1 MNGRAKVGQW
11 IMTAI
16 PDFQIKIKRKV
27 SIFMASFPYRKKWML
42 QCIERLMPQCDNFYL
57 WLNEY
62 KEIPEELNKFD
73 QKKLHV
79 TLADKN
85 MKENGRYVLME
96 EMKQSHEDY
105 CFICD
110 DDISYPKNYVQNAL
124 ECFGRKGDNVVIAYY
139 VRSTN
144 EFERGHLCDEVS
156 DTFFNQ
162 PLTPHYRFGLGT
174 AVFVPSLMKFNLTRG
189 ELD

>member
-1 MNGRAKVGQW
+1 
-11 IMTAI
+11 
-16 PDFQIKIKRKV
+16 
-27 SIFMASFPYRKKWML
+27 MASFPYRKKWML